1 MDTWGD
7 SSSPNPGIAAPNRR
21 GNSRPSH
28 AIRTPH
34 HSDIDKEGHPMIGT
48 MTLTRS
54 GLSSLRWLAPR
65 SVAGAVVALAM
76 VVGLSLKAQ
85 AGYSDVP
92 AVAPPAVVAAPTTAP
107 AVPSFPAPGQYLF
120 GQSAQPDHIGSGYI
134 VMESNGQDLYGALYF
149 PGSSFDCFR
158 GRVQGNALAM
168 TIIDSYSQ
176 EAYPYSIALEPQGA
190 IAADAL
196 QDGLAPLNLS
206 GFHALSTL
214 SDNDLRMLNICKA
227 DLAPES

>member
-1 MDTWGD
+1 M
-7 SSSPNPGIAAPNRR
+7 
-21 GNSRPSH
+21 
-28 AIRTPH
+28 
-34 HSDIDKEGHPMIGT
+34 
-48 MTLTRS
+48 
-54 GLSSLRWLAPR
+54 APR

-76 VVGLSLKAQ
+76 VMGLGFKAQ
-85 AGYSDVP
+85 AGYSDALPSVSS
-92 AVAPPAVVAAPTTAP
+92 AVASVPVLAQVAH
-107 AVPSFPAPGQYLF
+107 SFPAPGQYLF
-120 GQSAQPDHIGSGYI
+120 GQSAQPDQVGSGYI
-134 VMESNGQDLYGALYF
+134 VMESNGQDLYGAVYF
-149 PGSSFDCFR
+149 PGSSFDCFQ

-190 IAADAL
+190 IAADTL
-196 QDGLAPLNLS
+196 RDGLAPLNLS

>member
-1 MDTWGD
+1 
-7 SSSPNPGIAAPNRR
+7 
-21 GNSRPSH
+21 
-28 AIRTPH
+28 
-34 HSDIDKEGHPMIGT
+34 MIGT
-48 MTLTRS
+48 MTLTKP
-54 GLSSLRWLAPR
+54 GLSSLRWLDPR

-76 VVGLSLKAQ
+76 VMGISLKAQ

-92 AVAPPAVVAAPTTAP
+92 AVAPPAVVSTSTLAQS
-107 AVPSFPAPGQYLF
+107 VPSLLAPGQYLF
-120 GQSAQPDHIGSGYI
+120 GQSAQPDQIGSGYI

-149 PGSSFDCFR
+149 PGSSFDCFW

-176 EAYPYSIALEPQGA
+176 EAYPHSIALEPRGA
-190 IAADAL
+190 IATDAL
-196 QDGLAPLNLS
+196 RDGLAPLNLS

-214 SDNDLRMLNICKA
+214 SDTDLRMLNVCKA